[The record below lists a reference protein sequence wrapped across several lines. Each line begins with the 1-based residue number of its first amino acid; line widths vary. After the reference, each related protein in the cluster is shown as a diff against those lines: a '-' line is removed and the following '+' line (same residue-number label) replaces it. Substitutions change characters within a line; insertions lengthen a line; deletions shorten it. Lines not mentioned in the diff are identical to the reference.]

1 MRRKDYIALILWIA
15 SFFLF
20 AIGMCSV
27 LAPEFGSFNF
37 GIAMGISGLVLALT
51 TLIIWRK
58 LSGKKSLKLSIQQV
72 SAFIAGTIGILVFG
86 VGMCFS
92 MLWDEISAGIV
103 ISLAG
108 IAILLSLI
116 PILKGI
122 KE

>member
-27 LAPEFGSFNF
+27 LAP
-37 GIAMGISGLVLALT
+37 
-51 TLIIWRK
+51 
-58 LSGKKSLKLSIQQV
+58 
-72 SAFIAGTIGILVFG
+72 IGILVFG

-92 MLWDEISAGIV
+92 MLWDKISAGIV